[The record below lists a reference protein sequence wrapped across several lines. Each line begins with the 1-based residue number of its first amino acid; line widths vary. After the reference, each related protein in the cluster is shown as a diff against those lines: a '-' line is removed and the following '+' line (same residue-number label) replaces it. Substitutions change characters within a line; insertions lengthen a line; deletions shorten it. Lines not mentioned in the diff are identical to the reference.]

1 MRLKNKLLTIGCV
14 ALSAGAL
21 LAGGLACNEH
31 ELSPFSKS
39 LNSGKKQSTS
49 SGSTRQVDILF
60 VIDNSNS
67 MAEEQLSLDKNFS
80 EFLTKLTGA
89 NANFRLAAVSTDFK
103 GANMQFETDAL
114 SHGGASVLTG
124 MSSSEIEAIKSKCKA
139 QFTAD
144 KPWIDYED
152 LSKNYNLT
160 DENDKQKFNSEVQ
173 DLFRCEAI
181 MGTGGS
187 GLEKGLASMRSVL
200 DTKVGKNFKREGSI
214 MAIVFVTDEND
225 CSSNEI
231 TQDGQTLLCET
242 KRNIEDSCIMTRND
256 RIKTTKDGGSE
267 LVLDKGQYIEY
278 TRKNNEVVRKSL
290 REWCVQGDTEAREA
304 LKGCYADDNCAA
316 KSYIDCPEGG
326 CEDKLVGRRE
336 FFDFIID
343 YVGNSNEKYYREQNP
358 DAFAK
363 IETAKDHKDLIESFA
378 KSDIIV
384 ASIINRDEGMR
395 YNEKLPENWCGTAG
409 SQSYRYQLF
418 AEMFE
423 NEPIYAP
430 ICCKRVAFQAL
441 DGKTPKTVC
450 SGSKDDMGKNGE
462 FGPVLSVIGE
472 RIGKAV
478 NTLCADSMPV
488 TCNPKDCE
496 DGSPSCPCLFGC
508 NDTITYLANTENAYN
523 LCNEFQFNVGT
534 LPKNSNSASAAHDES
549 IMSDYKAYKE
559 GVDFTINYE
568 SNFCRART
576 GSPIQ
581 IQLIKSEAGRDL
593 VFEYPKKVSAI

>member
-67 MAEEQLSLDKNFS
+67 MAEEQLSLDKNFGD
-80 EFLTKLTGA
+80 FLTKLTGA

-114 SHGGASVLTG
+114 SHGGAAVLTG
-124 MSSSEIEAIKSKCKA
+124 LSSSEIETIKSKCKA

-152 LSKNYNLT
+152 LSKNYNLS
-160 DENDKQKFNSEVQ
+160 DENDKTKFNTEVQ

-181 MGTGGS
+181 MGKEGS

-200 DTKVGKNFKREGSI
+200 DTKVGKKFKRDGSI

-225 CSSNEI
+225 CSSSEI
-231 TQDGQTLLCET
+231 TQEGQTLLCET
-242 KRNIEDSCIMTRND
+242 KRNIEDSCILKD
-256 RIKTTKDGGSE
+256 RVKTSNTSGSE
-267 LVLDKGQYIEY
+267 LVIDKGQYIEY

-290 REWCVQGDTEAREA
+290 REWCVQGDTEARDA
-304 LKGCYADDNCAA
+304 LNTCYNDENCAA
-316 KSYIDCPEGG
+316 KNYIDCPEGG
-326 CEDKLVGRRE
+326 CEDKLIGRRE
-336 FFDFIID
+336 FYDFIID
-343 YVGNSNEKYYREQNP
+343 YVGNSNENYYREQNP

-395 YNEKLPENWCGTAG
+395 YNDKLPENYCGTAG
-409 SQSYRYQLF
+409 SASYRYQLF
-418 AEMFE
+418 AEMFG
-423 NEPIYAP
+423 NNPIYAP
-430 ICCKRVAFQAL
+430 ICCKRVAFKTL
-441 DGKTPKTVC
+441 DGETLKTVC
-450 SGSKDDMGKNGE
+450 SGDKEDIGKNAE
-462 FGPVLSVIGE
+462 FGPVLAAIGE

-496 DGSPSCPCLFGC
+496 NGSPSCPCLFGC
-508 NDTITYLANTENAYN
+508 NDTITYFASSPDNAYN

>member
-21 LAGGLACNEH
+21 LASGLACNEH

-67 MAEEQLSLDKNFS
+67 MAEEQLSLDKNFGD
-80 EFLTKLTGA
+80 FLTKLTQA
-89 NANFRLAAVSTDFK
+89 NANFRLAAVSTDYK
-103 GANMQFETDAL
+103 GANMTFETDAL
-114 SHGGASVLTG
+114 SNGGAAVLTDL
-124 MSSSEIEAIKSKCKA
+124 SSSEIAEIKSKCAA
-139 QFTAD
+139 QFSAD

-152 LSKNYNLT
+152 LNKDGKL
-160 DENDKQKFNSEVQ
+160 EMVQ

-200 DTKVGKNFKREGSI
+200 DTKVGKNFKRPGSI

-225 CSSNEI
+225 CSSNSI
-231 TQDGQTLLCET
+231 TQDNQTLLCET

-256 RIKTTKDGGSE
+256 RIKTSNTSGSS
-267 LVLDKGQYIEY
+267 LVVDKGQYIEY
-278 TRKNNEVVRKSL
+278 TRDTNEIVRKSL
-290 REWCVQGDTEAREA
+290 REWCVQGDVEARDA
-304 LKGCYADDNCAA
+304 LEKCYADENCAA
-316 KSYIDCPEGG
+316 RNYIDCPAEG
-326 CEDKLVGRRE
+326 CSDQLVHRRD

-343 YVGNSNEKYYREQNP
+343 YVGSSNENYYREQNP

-363 IETAKDHKDLIESFA
+363 METAKDHKELIESFA

-395 YNEKLPENWCGTAG
+395 FNDKLPENWCGTAG

-423 NEPIYAP
+423 NDPIYAP
-430 ICCKRVAFQAL
+430 ICCKRVAYKTL
-441 DGKTPKTVC
+441 DGETLKTVC
-450 SGSKDDMGKNGE
+450 SGEKDDMGKNGE
-462 FGPVLSVIGE
+462 FGPVLAAIGE

-488 TCNPKDCE
+488 TCIPKDCE
-496 DGSPSCPCLFGC
+496 EGSPSCPCLYGC
-508 NDTITYLANTENAYN
+508 NGDITYLANTDNAYN
-523 LCNEFQFNVGT
+523 LCNEFAFNVGT
-534 LPKNSNSASAAHDES
+534 LPKNSNSSSAAHDKD
-549 IMSDYKAYKE
+549 IMSEYTPYKE
-559 GVDFTINYE
+559 GVDFVIDYE

-581 IQLIKSEAGRDL
+581 IQLIKSEAGKDL